1 MTVRLQD
8 EIKQTKPF
16 GSTEQEAMLNVIR
29 TAAVLNDRLDAIV
42 RPYGIT
48 LPQYNVLR
56 ILRGA
61 EPKALCRNDIR
72 DRMVTRMPDMTRLLD
87 RMESGGLVRRVREGD
102 DRRMVSTWLTERG
115 HALLDELD
123 PVIDQ
128 EQKRYFGPLGE
139 GRRRELIELLTA
151 VRQHV

>member
-8 EIKQTKPF
+8 EIKQTRPF
-16 GSTEQEAMLNVIR
+16 SSTEQEAMLNVIR
-29 TAAVLNDRLDAIV
+29 TAAILNDLLDAIV
-42 RPYGIT
+42 RPHGIT

-61 EPKALCRNDIR
+61 EPKTLCRNDIR

-87 RMESGGLVRRVREGD
+87 RMEAAGLVRRTREGD

-115 HALLDELD
+115 HALLKELD
-123 PVIDQ
+123 PKIDD
-128 EQKRYFGPLGE
+128 EQRRHFKPLGE
-139 GRRRELIELLTA
+139 ARMRDLIELLTA
-151 VRQHV
+151 VRQNI